1 MWQIKYKMHIKE
13 SNKKNNRFCLPHLP
27 QSLTKSRFPLI
38 LRGFPAR
45 RFISAVADCGR
56 ASQRKAASLGSKT
69 CFPYTKN
76 LFSVWQS
83 RIPCGKADPFMA
95 HSFICLTPL
104 LAPRPYMPHSLI
116 CPTSL
121 FAPRP
126 YWPHALT
133 AGQVPLAARRDLPR
147 TQRSEPA

>member
-1 MWQIKYKMHIKE
+1 MWQMKYIIHIKE
-13 SNKKNNRFCLPHLP
+13 INNKTDRNRLP
-27 QSLTKSRFPLI
+27 QLPQCITTSRFSLL
-38 LRGFPAR
+38 LRGFPAYGC
-45 RFISAVADCGR
+45 FSAVADCGR